1 MEIDG
6 PRIKN
11 EIFMKHS
18 RAIPA
23 NAAIH
28 LASSSENSAVLRDF
42 PILLR
47 LSW

>member
-18 RAIPA
+18 RAIP
-23 NAAIH
+23 AIH

-47 LSW
+47 LS